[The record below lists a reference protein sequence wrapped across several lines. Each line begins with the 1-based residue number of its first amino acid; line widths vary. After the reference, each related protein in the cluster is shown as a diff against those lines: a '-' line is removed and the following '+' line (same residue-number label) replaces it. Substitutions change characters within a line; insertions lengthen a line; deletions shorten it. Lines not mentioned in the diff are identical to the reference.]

1 MTRIIYHETPLQSLT
16 CEAHGSFL
24 NPCTALWIFFKPIPI
39 FTTVAEQIPSN
50 LRKKKK
56 KSKEFP
62 GGPVAKTLSSQ

>member
-16 CEAHGSFL
+16 CRAHGSFL
-24 NPCTALWIFFKPIPI
+24 NPCTALRIFFKLIPI
-39 FTTVAEQIPSN
+39 FTTVAEQIPFN
-50 LRKKKK
+50 LREK